1 MADEFVQNSYPTVSP
16 EKANL
21 RRVLEQAGYVFPNR
35 LANKIEDTNRDNYF
49 SDEEIKAGL
58 RLDYKEINP
67 QASDDDIKSSVNFQM
82 EKINTVMNESGYYN
96 RVPFYGVKLPPA
108 SPWW

>member
-1 MADEFVQNSYPTVSP
+1 MADEFAQNNYPTVSP

-21 RRVLEQAGYVFPNR
+21 RMVLEKAGYTFPAA
-35 LANKIEDTNRDNYF
+35 LANRIQDTDGDKYF

-58 RLDYKEINP
+58 RLDYQEKNP
-67 QASDDDIKSSVNFQM
+67 QASNDDIKSSVNFQM
-82 EKINTVMNESGYYN
+82 KKINTVMNESGYYN